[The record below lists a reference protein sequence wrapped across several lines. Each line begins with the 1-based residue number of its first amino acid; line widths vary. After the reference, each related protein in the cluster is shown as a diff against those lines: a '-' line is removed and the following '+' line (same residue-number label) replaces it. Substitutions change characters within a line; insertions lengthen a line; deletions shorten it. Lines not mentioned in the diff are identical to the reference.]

1 MDDQSTPPKDPQDI
15 ENNETGQYGSTEPTT
30 APELQPESQED
41 TPVTASSEAATT
53 PETPAASEPAPVAL
67 PPTPKKGLR
76 KRTLAGLLVL
86 IVAAAGIAS
95 ALYLNASNSDPVND
109 TVAVVQ
115 KKDIPLIT
123 YNGGPDSDF
132 SAIVPHIDTT
142 NTIVDA
148 NRSMF
153 EGLVRYQNTN
163 KIVPLLATGWTNPDS
178 STWVFTLRHGVL
190 FHTGREMTA
199 ADVKASIEASKDT
212 DLGQIVD
219 ATIDTVSV
227 IDKYTVKIVTTTP
240 DPVLLNKLTESFIFD
255 TTSGKTDDPINGTG
269 PYVVKPGTT
278 PSATKLELVAF
289 DKYYGGHIYT
299 RALTFT
305 ALENAEA
312 RAAYEKGT
320 VNFVADTKSSLAS
333 IKAPH
338 TTLKRQSIAV
348 QMLPINTLKAGS
360 PLQKKAVR
368 QALYLAIDPAPIE
381 NVREETGTPA
391 SQIVTVDTPGY
402 NPSVTRPAKDVA
414 KAAQLIK
421 DAGYPNG
428 FSVQFTFF
436 STPRNLAVAQELQK
450 QLLPIGVTLNPDPI
464 TVIDTLVKKVYGG
477 QADIFSVANNSD
489 ISDASDVFTQFYHS
503 ANYQNDQIDK
513 LLTQAS
519 STQNQSQ
526 RLKYLQQASKIGSD
540 DIAVLPLYNV
550 DAYQDAYSPSFV
562 VNRDVPGPVNGVYF
576 WKVYAK

>member
-1 MDDQSTPPKDPQDI
+1 MDDQSTPSKDPKNI
-15 ENNETGQYGSTEPTT
+15 EINETGDLDTAPT
-30 APELQPESQED
+30 APELQED
-41 TPVTASSEAATT
+41 TPETSEPPAVPEAVAA
-53 PETPAASEPAPVAL
+53 PQISEPAPTVLPVA
-67 PPTPKKGLR
+67 PPKRLR
-76 KRTLAGLLVL
+76 KRVVAGALVL
-86 IVAAAGIAS
+86 LIAVAAAAS
-95 ALYLNASNSDPVND
+95 VFYLNSSDDPADSAVM
-109 TVAVVQ
+109 VVQ

-132 SAIVPHIDTT
+132 TAIVPDIDTT
-142 NTIVDA
+142 NTVVDA
-148 NRSMF
+148 NRNMF

-163 KIVPLLATGWTNPDS
+163 KIVPLLATGWTNPNS

-199 ADVKASIEASKDT
+199 ADVKASIEATKDT
-212 DLGQIVD
+212 DIGKIVND
-219 ATIDTVSV
+219 TIQTVTAV
-227 IDKYTVKIVTTTP
+227 DKYTVKIVTTTP

-255 TTSGKTDDPINGTG
+255 TTSGKTDDPVNGTG

-278 PSATKLELVAF
+278 PTATKLELVAY

-305 ALENAEA
+305 ALENSEA

-338 TTLKRQSIAV
+338 TTLKRQSVAV
-348 QMLPINTLKAGS
+348 QMLPINSLKAGS

-368 QALYLAIDPAPIE
+368 QALYLAIDPAPIQK
-381 NVREETGTPA
+381 VREETGTPA
-391 SQIVTVDTPGY
+391 SQIVTVSTPGY
-402 NPSVTRPAKDVA
+402 NPAITRPAQDIA
-414 KAAQLIK
+414 KATQLIK

-436 STPRNLAVAQELQK
+436 NTPRNQAVAQELQK

-464 TVIDTLVKKVYGG
+464 SVIDTLVKKVNGG

-489 ISDASDVFTQFYHS
+489 ISDASDVFGQFYHS

-513 LLTQAS
+513 LLKQAGD
-519 STQNQSQ
+519 TQNQSQ

-550 DAYQDAYSPSFV
+550 DAYQDAFNPSFV
-562 VNRDVPGPVNGVYF
+562 VTRDVPGPVNGVYF